1 MARRWPNAIIVLQRV
16 AAGNFR
22 VARASVARVREGMA
36 RLQVID
42 VKEDTRVPF
51 LRGILTRSL
60 QNAGLSFDE
69 SYELANTI
77 RNELGHRAEVTN
89 EELRDLVGSHLE
101 PFGPQILDRYRGPQ
115 IRAEPVVIRSADGE
129 VAPYS
134 RGRHRL
140 GLLSSGLW
148 PEQAAS
154 IVSIVFRQLVKRGEL
169 EIEADRLQEITRATI
184 ERELGAEEARLYDV
198 WQRHQESD
206 RPLLVFIAG
215 TVGSGKST
223 IATELAHRLG
233 IVRTQ
238 STDMLR
244 EVMRSLIPERVL
256 PVLYQSTYNAWQ
268 ALPATEELDSPS
280 EALLA
285 EGYLTQAEAVSAA
298 CEAVVQRASRERL
311 SLIVEGVHVHP
322 SWLTRIADESD
333 ATVAPLMLAV
343 LSKKQLRK
351 RIRGRGR
358 QAPGRRAERYLEN
371 FDSIWQLQSFLLAE
385 ADQAG
390 IPIIFNEEKES
401 TVHQAMGS
409 ILKVISD
416 RDREEEEE
424 DARAAS

>member
-1 MARRWPNAIIVLQRV
+1 
-16 AAGNFR
+16 
-22 VARASVARVREGMA
+22 MA

-42 VKEDTRVPF
+42 VEEDTRVPF

-60 QNAGLSFDE
+60 QNAGLSFEE
-69 SYELANTI
+69 SYELANAI
-77 RNELGHRAEVTN
+77 RDELGRSDEVTN
-89 EELRDLVGSHLE
+89 EELRRLVASHLE
-101 PFGPQILDRYRGPQ
+101 PFGPQVVERYQGPRV
-115 IRAEPVVIRSADGE
+115 RAEPVVIRSADGE

-134 RGRHRL
+134 RGSHRL
-140 GLLSSGLW
+140 SLLSSGLW

-154 IVSIVFRQLVKRGEL
+154 IVSAVFRELVTRGEL
-169 EIEADRLQEITRATI
+169 EIEADRLQELTRATI
-184 ERELGAEEARLYDV
+184 ERELGAEPARLYTV
-198 WQRHQESD
+198 WQRHRESD
-206 RPLLVFIAG
+206 RPLLVFVAG

-223 IATELAHRLG
+223 IATEIAHRLG

-256 PVLYQSTYNAWQ
+256 PVLYQSTYNAWR
-268 ALPATEELDSPS
+268 ALPATDEVDSPS

-311 SLIVEGVHVHP
+311 SLILEGVHVHP
-322 SWLTRIADESD
+322 TWLARIADETD
-333 ATVAPLMLAV
+333 ATVVPLMLAV

-385 ADQAG
+385 ADHAG
-390 IPIIFNEEKES
+390 VPIIFNEEKES

-416 RDREEEEE
+416 RYQGEEE